1 MILVDFQSSVKLGM
15 TRYLIVMPEFKL
27 QSKFSATGDQP
38 QAIDKLVRG
47 LKFGFKH
54 QTLLG
59 VTGSGKTFTMAN
71 VIEKVQKPTLIISHN
86 KTLAA
91 QLASEFKEFFPENS
105 VHYFVSYY
113 DYYQPEAYVPQRD
126 LYIEKETQI
135 NEEIDR
141 LRHASTNA
149 LLSRKDVIIVASV
162 SCIYGL
168 GSPTDYEAMKITII
182 EGEARKRDKLLRQL
196 TDLQYSRNDLA
207 FYRGNFRVKGDT
219 LDIFP
224 IESKNEVIRVGFYG
238 DKIETISVVD
248 YLTAK
253 EIISNK
259 EKVKS
264 INIFPAKHF
273 VTPEEKLKKA
283 MTSIKAELKVRLAE
297 LKSKNLLVEAQ
308 RLEQRTNFDLEMIK
322 ETGYCNGIE
331 NYSRFLTNREPGEQ
345 PATLLDYYPDDFL
358 MFIDESHMSVPQIN
372 GMYNGDRARKQT
384 LVDFGFRLP
393 SAMDNRPLKFKEFEN
408 HINQAIYVSATPAT
422 WEYKQSGV
430 KTLPR
435 AEPRGVKKL
444 VGALIKET
452 VDLNDLKKVID
463 KADSAVSQQVIRPTG
478 LVEPVIEIRKTK
490 AQLLDVIEE
499 IKKTIKQGHRV
510 LVTTLTKRLAE
521 EIAEYLHDQ
530 KIKTAYLHSEVQTF
544 DRLDILRDLR
554 LGKFDVLVGINL
566 LREGLDL
573 PEVSLVAILDADKE
587 GFLRSETSLVQIMGR
602 AARHVDGRV
611 IMYADVI
618 TGSMKRAI
626 TEVERRRA
634 IQEAYN
640 KKHHITPKTIEK
652 AVREGELRL
661 KAEDKRPLTVQDY
674 KTLPKEEL
682 RNLIEDLE
690 SQMMLAADN
699 LEFEKAT
706 TLRDHLK
713 MLKKNKSSTF
723 L

>member
-544 DRLDILRDLR
+544 DRLDILRDLC